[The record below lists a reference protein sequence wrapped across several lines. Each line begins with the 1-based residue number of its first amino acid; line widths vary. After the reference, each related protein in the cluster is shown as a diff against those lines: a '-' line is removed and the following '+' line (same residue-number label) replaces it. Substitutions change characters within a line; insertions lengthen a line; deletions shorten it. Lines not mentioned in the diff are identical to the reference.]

1 MTPLVGLWNR
11 RVFHDRL
18 AEMVQPGAELGVLF
32 IDIDDFKSVNDSLG
46 HAAGDTVLGE
56 LARRIG
62 DVLRPTDL
70 AARLG
75 GDEFGIALP
84 GCASPEAVRPIAER
98 LLAMLEMPIA
108 IDGRA
113 LKITASV
120 GAATTRDSTDAAAL
134 MRDADIAMYQAK
146 RLGKNRV
153 EFYEQGAH
161 EDAALR
167 LRLRT
172 DLEGA
177 LAAGQFALVYQ
188 PIVELASNRVVGAEA
203 LLRWDHPERGR
214 LLPADFL
221 ATVEELGLI
230 VPIGRW
236 VVQEACR
243 QLAHWQAEL
252 RMRDLFVSV
261 NLSPLQLR
269 DPALADDIEWA
280 IADAGIRPSDLTIEV
295 TESVVLDAA
304 STAGV
309 LERLRADGIR
319 IALDDFGT
327 GFATLSNLARVPLSM
342 IKVDRSFVAALAD
355 GSREAAIVE
364 NLLHIAA
371 SLGLEPVAEGI
382 EESDQRQR
390 LVDMGCRLGQGFL
403 MGFPAEANAV
413 TQLISQGRASGGS
426 ERGALLV
433 GAAAPQPRPV

>member
-1 MTPLVGLWNR
+1 M
-11 RVFHDRL
+11 
-18 AEMVQPGAELGVLF
+18 
-32 IDIDDFKSVNDSLG
+32 
-46 HAAGDTVLGE
+46 
-56 LARRIG
+56 ARQ
-62 DVLRPTDL
+62 
-70 AARLG
+70 
-75 GDEFGIALP
+75 
-84 GCASPEAVRPIAER
+84 ER
-98 LLAMLEMPIA
+98 
-108 IDGRA
+108 RA
-113 LKITASV
+113 LEITASV

-188 PIVELASNRVVGAEA
+188 PIVELATNRVVGAEA
-203 LLRWDHPERGR
+203 LLRWDHPDRGR

-403 MGFPAEANAV
+403 MGFPAEASAV
-413 TQLISQGRASGGS
+413 TRLISQGRAPGGS
-426 ERGALLV
+426 ERAALLV
-433 GAAAPQPRPV
+433 GSAAPQPRPV